1 MCKRKPS
8 PPFPGDMGDTIYGMN
23 VSFIDHLNI
32 GLSVGAVLLLLFL
45 IATLCACRKGLCLK
59 WILGKRFMHLHQP
72 PPPANPSNQPCTSTA
87 INMAATAS
95 APSHLPDPMDEE
107 IAALQKRNQLI
118 ELQQRRSQLMAN
130 ANLEQG
136 SMRAI
141 PGNNKYPVM

>member
-1 MCKRKPS
+1 
-8 PPFPGDMGDTIYGMN
+8 MN
-23 VSFIDHLNI
+23 VSFIDHLDI
-32 GLSVGAVLLLLFL
+32 AFSAGAVLLLLFL
-45 IATLCACRKGLCLK
+45 IAAFCACRKGLCLK
-59 WILGKRFMHLHQP
+59 WILGKCFMHMHQ
-72 PPPANPSNQPCTSTA
+72 PPANPSNQQCTSTA
-87 INMAATAS
+87 INMPTIAS
-95 APSHLPDPMDEE
+95 APNQLPDPMDEE